1 MVEIQQRR
9 ASFNICF
16 ENRPNYLLIDELEKS
31 SPKHQTFLLNLLETG
46 IISETKF
53 GKTREMTMN
62 TSVFGDKQ

>member
-31 SPKHQTFLLNLLETG
+31 SPKHQTFG